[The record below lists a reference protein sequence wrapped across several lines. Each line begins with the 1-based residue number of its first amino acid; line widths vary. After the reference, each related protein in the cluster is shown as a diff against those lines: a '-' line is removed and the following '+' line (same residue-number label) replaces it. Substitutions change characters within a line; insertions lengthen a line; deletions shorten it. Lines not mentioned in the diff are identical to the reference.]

1 MVAGTRKP
9 YTRLEWRVE
18 NGESETDINIGRI
31 IGQIVC
37 VGHLE
42 DRMSI

>member
-1 MVAGTRKP
+1 MDGGRDQKALHKTG
-9 YTRLEWRVE
+9 VE
-18 NGESETDINIGRI
+18 NGESETDINIGRT

-37 VGHLE
+37 LGHLE